1 MKKNIKKLVGIV
13 CALAVSSMI
22 ASMSVSA
29 FELPEADEAYAAINN
44 PATTKE
50 NFEFMVATYQA
61 QGLLSTVV
69 YDLLSN
75 SDADPDSM
83 FFKLANEALD
93 APTEAVLGEET
104 AVTEDAA
111 GEAALEDAEV
121 ISTVVTSHTYAF
133 DSKEGIVSSTAN
145 EADYG
150 ESASVFQSIKCGS
163 KKITSILW
171 DFVLPKKD
179 NSTVNFAIEATSD
192 GNVSNESVKKTFLLP
207 HIEVNGTVTIG
218 IVLNN
223 WAANKRIITDPEFI
237 TTTFGYADDT
247 DAVENEASDDS
258 TEPVADETP
267 ADDST
272 EVVSDE
278 NVVEEVSEEVAEE
291 STEPVA
297 DETPAAIEE

>member
-1 MKKNIKKLVGIV
+1 MKKYIKKLVGIV

-50 NFEFMVATYQA
+50 DFEFMVATYQA

-111 GEAALEDAEV
+111 GEAAVEDAEV
-121 ISTVVTSHTYAF
+121 VSTIVTSHTYAF
-133 DSKEGIVSSTAN
+133 DKQEGIVSPTAD
-145 EADYG
+145 EASYG

-171 DFVLPKKD
+171 NFVLPKND
-179 NSTVNFAIEATSD
+179 NNIEFAIEATSD
-192 GNVSNESVKKTFLLP
+192 GKVSNESVKKTFLLP
-207 HIEVNGTVTIG
+207 SIEVNGTVTIG

-223 WAANKRIITDPEFI
+223 WAYDTRINNDPDFI

-247 DAVENEASDDS
+247 APATDETPEAL

-272 EVVSDE
+272 EAASDE
-278 NVVEEVSEEVAEE
+278 GAVEETTEEVVEET
-291 STEPVA
+291 TEPVA
-297 DETPAAIEE
+297 DEAPTAIEE